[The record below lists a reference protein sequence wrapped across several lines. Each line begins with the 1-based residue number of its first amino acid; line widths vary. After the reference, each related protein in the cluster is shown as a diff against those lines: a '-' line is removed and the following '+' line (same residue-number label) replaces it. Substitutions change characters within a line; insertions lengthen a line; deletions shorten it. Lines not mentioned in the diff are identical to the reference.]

1 MDCFSKWVEVG
12 KLPSKH
18 SWRTAEWIMNE
29 IVCRW
34 GKPDMIRSDNGAEW
48 MGDFR
53 EFLAGLDITVRPIT
67 VGNSAANGQAERMIR
82 TFKDIVR
89 REGVLEDGYWS
100 DALPMVLAALRM
112 TSSASH
118 GFPPFTIITG
128 QYPSLPSQLLDKELH
143 VDWPE
148 PSEAEQV
155 AFTEAVV
162 ATTRKLWREAKLR
175 LAKRDAD
182 ARRRIIRT
190 EKAYHHIATM
200 FDF

>member
-1 MDCFSKWVEVG
+1 M
-12 KLPSKH
+12 
-18 SWRTAEWIMNE
+18 
-29 IVCRW
+29 
-34 GKPDMIRSDNGAEW
+34 
-48 MGDFR
+48 
-53 EFLAGLDITVRPIT
+53 
-67 VGNSAANGQAERMIR
+67 
-82 TFKDIVR
+82 
-89 REGVLEDGYWS
+89 
-100 DALPMVLAALRM
+100 
-112 TSSASH
+112 
-118 GFPPFTIITG
+118 
-128 QYPSLPSQLLDKELH
+128 
-143 VDWPE
+143 DWPE